1 MQRWEMIF
9 LFPEIAAQ
17 KLSMLLRFTTESVD

>member
-9 LFPEIAAQ
+9 FPEVAAQ
-17 KLSMLLRFTTESVD
+17 KLSMLLKFTTESVD